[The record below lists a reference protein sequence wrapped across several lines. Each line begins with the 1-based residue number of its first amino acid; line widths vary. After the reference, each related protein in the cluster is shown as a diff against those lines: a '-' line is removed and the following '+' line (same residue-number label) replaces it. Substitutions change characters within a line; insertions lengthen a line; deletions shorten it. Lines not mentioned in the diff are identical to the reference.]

1 MRILVTA
8 GNTQTP
14 IDAVRCLTNIF
25 TGRTGAR
32 IALEASGRDHD
43 VVLLTS
49 HPETAS
55 DAVLDVRTYRTFDD
69 LHALLAKLVPTGRFD
84 AIIHSAAVSDYALAG
99 IFTDRLPHS
108 VSERGLG
115 GEVSPHGDEG
125 RSILPGQT
133 SPPNPLSET
142 ERGSRKVAG
151 KIPSTHPELW
161 MRFVPTP
168 KLVDLVRSEWG
179 FRGILVKFKLEVG
192 IGDEELIAIAR
203 KSRAHSDADLIM
215 ANTLDGYERE
225 AFLVDRA
232 DSAERMARLDLPAL
246 LMDRIEQIFSAT
258 HGGPDVK

>member
-99 IFTDRLPHS
+99 IFTDRL
-108 VSERGLG
+108 
-115 GEVSPHGDEG
+115 
-125 RSILPGQT
+125 
-133 SPPNPLSET
+133 PLSET